1 MKPISVALKKI
12 SPSRLSSAG
21 AGAGAVRTIATPAKC
36 PRRPDADA
44 APPAAWWP
52 EGGGGVLLVAASHGA
67 EPLLG
72 LAVEQLRM
80 RCTSLL
86 CRGFTMKS
94 SAPAFKHLLLS
105 VTES

>member
-1 MKPISVALKKI
+1 MMKIL
-12 SPSRLSSAG
+12 PSRFSSASAG
-21 AGAGAVRTIATPAKC
+21 AGGGVRTIATPAKC
-36 PRRPDADA
+36 PRRTDADA
-44 APPAAWWP
+44 AAAWCWS
-52 EGGGGVLLVAASHGA
+52 EGGGGGIGVVLLATASRGA
-67 EPLLG
+67 EPLLD
-72 LAVEQLRM
+72 LAVEQLRR

>member
-1 MKPISVALKKI
+1 MMKIL
-12 SPSRLSSAG
+12 PSRFSSASAG
-21 AGAGAVRTIATPAKC
+21 AGGGVRTIATPAKC
-36 PRRPDADA
+36 PRRTDADA
-44 APPAAWWP
+44 AAAWCWS
-52 EGGGGVLLVAASHGA
+52 EGGGIGVVLLATASRGA
-67 EPLLG
+67 EPLLD
-72 LAVEQLRM
+72 LAVEQLRR